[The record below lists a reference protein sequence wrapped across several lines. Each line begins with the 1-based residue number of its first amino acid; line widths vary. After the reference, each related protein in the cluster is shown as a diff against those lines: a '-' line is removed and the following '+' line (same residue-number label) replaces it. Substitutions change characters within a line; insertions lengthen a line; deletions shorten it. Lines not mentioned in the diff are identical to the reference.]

1 MFVPLCNKPRRSQS
15 IVGQTRAEHEIAIAA
30 APCACQ
36 FFVFAL
42 VYLAEHMLGSLRF
55 SPKNPSLLFA
65 LCNGNDAHPSNRST
79 GRAGALTSYDAALRI
94 STLKSLAT
102 G

>member
-1 MFVPLCNKPRRSQS
+1 MNSL
-15 IVGQTRAEHEIAIAA
+15 I
-30 APCACQ
+30 
-36 FFVFAL
+36 L
-42 VYLAEHMLGSLRF
+42 VCTFIYLAEHMLGSLRF